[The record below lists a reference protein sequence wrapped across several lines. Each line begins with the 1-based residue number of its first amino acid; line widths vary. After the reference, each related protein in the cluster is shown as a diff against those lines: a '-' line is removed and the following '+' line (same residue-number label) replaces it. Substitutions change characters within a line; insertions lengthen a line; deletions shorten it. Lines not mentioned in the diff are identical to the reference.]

1 MESQLAECERM
12 LEGQVPLL
20 GVVLNRA
27 RKDSI
32 ARYN

>member
-1 MESQLAECERM
+1 M

-27 RKDSI
+27 RANSI
-32 ARYN
+32 SRYA